1 MVFKSLE
8 RIKSAL
14 PEVIHVVMF
23 YNNGIIYQ
31 TTFEQS
37 FNIPKIGEN
46 LAKLVIRV
54 QKIYDLCNFK
64 VGDYKK
70 LIFETDDI
78 SMILL
83 KLGEDSNIALF
94 FKKEIDINQHLKSIR
109 RYLKK
114 IEVLIDMDKIGIKF
128 QDLEIKEKD
137 LKESQGELSLKYEKL
152 EDLKKKQVDAEEKK
166 DQERL
171 LQFNKEITDLKE
183 ISSKIEREI
192 EEKRKEI
199 EKTKEEIEKE
209 KNRI

>member
-54 QKIYDLCNFK
+54 QKIFDLCNFK
-64 VGDYKK
+64 VGVYKK

-114 IEVLIDMDKIGIKF
+114 IEILIDMDKIGIKF

-137 LKESQGELSLKYEKL
+137 LKERQGELNLKYEKL
-152 EDLKKKQVDAEEKK
+152 KDLINKQVDAEKKK
-166 DQERL
+166 DQERV

-183 ISSKIEREI
+183 VCSKIEREI
-192 EEKRKEI
+192 EDKRKEI
-199 EKTKEEIEKE
+199 EKTKEEIKKE
-209 KNRI
+209 KTGI